1 MKIKVIIPAR
11 LKSTRLSNKLLR
23 VISGKTII
31 QHVCERATRI
41 QCDDLIVASDSRKI
55 TDIVNQMQINTYLSK
70 KKFNNGTERIAHLC
84 NEKNFKDSD
93 VIINLQADELNFPI
107 HAINKI
113 INLFN
118 LNNKINVATVVTK
131 NTNKKDYFNKDIVKV
146 VMDNDSNS
154 IYFSREPIPHNYS
167 KYFYS
172 HIGIYAYKVSAL
184 HSYTKFKQ
192 SLQEKC
198 ESLEQLRF
206 LCNGISIKCVLIKQ
220 NKSISINSNN
230 DLKLARKLF

>member
-1 MKIKVIIPAR
+1 MKIKIIIPAR

-23 VISGKTII
+23 VVSGKTII
-31 QHVCERATRI
+31 QHVCERAVRV
-41 QCDDLIVASDSRKI
+41 QCDDLIVTSDSKKI
-55 TDIVNQMQINTYLSK
+55 TDIVDQMQITTYLSK
-70 KKFNNGTERIAHLC
+70 KNFRNGTERIAHLC
-84 NEKNFKDSD
+84 KVKNFKDSD

-107 HAINKI
+107 HAINRI

-118 LNNKINVATVVTK
+118 SNKKVNVATVVTK
-131 NTNKKDYFNKDIVKV
+131 NSNKKDYLNKDIVKV
-146 VMDNDSNS
+146 VLDNEYNS
-154 IYFSREPIPHNYS
+154 LYFSRRPIPHNYS

-192 SLQEKC
+192 SMLEKH

-206 LCNGISIKCVLIKQ
+206 LCNGISIKCVLVKQ

-230 DLKLARKLF
+230 DLKLARKLL